1 MAHSYEVK
9 NMFRGF
15 YTVASGMLSHQRKT
29 EMLTNNMSNANTPG
43 YKADQASMRAF
54 PEMLLE
60 RMDST
65 SIPTEKALSLPFNQK
80 VGALHTGVYMQETIP
95 SSLQGDLQE
104 TGRNLDI
111 ALLDVSMPINDETG
125 SAGSVFLTVEG
136 ADGNPRYTRN
146 GNLTVNGNGFLTT
159 NSGFY
164 ILDENGERIQLD
176 SEQFSIGDKGQIV
189 AGENIVASL
198 GVGYS
203 DNPNRLVKQ
212 GDGLFATEGN
222 VPLPNAYEENDVS
235 FTTKQGFLERSN
247 VDASRTMTEMLS
259 AYRAFEA
266 NQKVLQAYD
275 RSMEKAANE
284 IGRVN

>member
-1 MAHSYEVK
+1 
-9 NMFRGF
+9 MFRGF
-15 YTVASGMLSHQRKT
+15 YTVASGMLSQQRKT

-54 PEMLLE
+54 PEMLMD

-65 SIPTEKALSLPFNQK
+65 SIPTEKKLSLPFNQR
-80 VGALHTGVYMQETIP
+80 VGALNTGVYMQETIP
-95 SSLQGDLQE
+95 SFVQGDLQE
-104 TGRNLDI
+104 TGRGLDV
-111 ALLDVSMPINDETG
+111 ALLDGSMPVDEETG
-125 SAGSVFLTVEG
+125 VRGSVFLTVEG
-136 ADGNPRYTRN
+136 PDGSPRYTRN

-164 ILDENGERIQLD
+164 MLDENGDRIQLESD
-176 SEQFSIGDKGQIV
+176 QFTVGENGQIV
-189 AGENIVASL
+189 VDGNAVATL

-203 DNPNRLVKQ
+203 DKPNQLVKQ

-222 VPLPNAYEENDVS
+222 AALPDAYAEDNVS
-235 FTTKQGFLERSN
+235 FAAKQGFLERSN
-247 VDASRTMTEMLS
+247 VDASRTMTDMMS

-284 IGRVN
+284 IGRVNG

>member
-1 MAHSYEVK
+1 
-9 NMFRGF
+9 MFRGF
-15 YTVASGMLSHQRKT
+15 YTVASGMLSQQRKT

-54 PEMLLE
+54 PEMLMD

-65 SIPTEKALSLPFNQK
+65 SIPTEKKLSLPFNER
-80 VGALHTGVYMQETIP
+80 VGKLNTGVYMQETIP
-95 SSLQGDLQE
+95 SFVQGDLQE
-104 TGRNLDI
+104 TGRGLDV
-111 ALLDVSMPINDETG
+111 ALLDGSMPVDAETG
-125 SAGSVFLTVEG
+125 IRGSVFLTVEG
-136 ADGNPRYTRN
+136 QGGNQRYTRN
-146 GNLTVNGNGFLTT
+146 GNLTVNGNGFVTT

-164 ILDENGERIQLD
+164 VLDDKGDRIQLESD
-176 SEQFSIGDKGQIV
+176 QFTVGENGQIV
-189 AGENIVASL
+189 VDGNAVATL

-203 DNPNRLVKQ
+203 DNPNLLVKQ

-222 VPLPNAYEENDVS
+222 AALPDAYEEENVS
-235 FTTKQGFLERSN
+235 FATKQGFLEGSN
-247 VDASRTMTEMLS
+247 VDASRTMTDMMS

-284 IGRVN
+284 IGRVNG

>member
-1 MAHSYEVK
+1 
-9 NMFRGF
+9 MFRGF
-15 YTVASGMLSHQRKT
+15 YTVASGMLSQQRKT

-54 PEMLLE
+54 PEMLME

-65 SIPTEKALSLPFNQK
+65 SIPTENKLSLPYNQK
-80 VGALHTGVYMQETIP
+80 VGALNTGVYMQETIP
-95 SSLQGDLQE
+95 SFLQGDLQE
-104 TGRNLDI
+104 TGRSLDI
-111 ALLDVSMPINDETG
+111 ALLDVSMPANEETG
-125 SAGSVFLTVEG
+125 SKGSVFLAVEG

-176 SEQFSIGDKGQIV
+176 SDQFAVGEKGQILVDDNVV
-189 AGENIVASL
+189 ATL

-203 DNPNRLVKQ
+203 ENPNRLVKQ

-222 VPLPNAYEENDVS
+222 VPLPDAYEEADVS

-247 VDASRTMTEMLS
+247 VDASRTMTDMLS

>member
-1 MAHSYEVK
+1 
-9 NMFRGF
+9 MFRGF
-15 YTVASGMLSHQRKT
+15 YTVASGMLSQQRKT

-54 PEMLLE
+54 PEMLMD

-65 SIPTEKALSLPFNQK
+65 SIPTEKKLSLPFNQR
-80 VGALHTGVYMQETIP
+80 VGALNTGVYMQETIP
-95 SSLQGDLQE
+95 SFVQGDLQE
-104 TGRNLDI
+104 TGRGLDV
-111 ALLDVSMPINDETG
+111 ALLDGSMPVDEETG
-125 SAGSVFLTVEG
+125 VRGSVFLTVEG
-136 ADGNPRYTRN
+136 ADGAPRYTRN

-164 ILDENGERIQLD
+164 MLDENGDRIQLESD
-176 SEQFSIGDKGQIV
+176 QFTVGENGQIV
-189 AGENIVASL
+189 VDGNAVATL

-203 DNPNRLVKQ
+203 DNPNLLVKQ
-212 GDGLFATEGN
+212 GDGLLATEGN
-222 VPLPNAYEENDVS
+222 VALADAYDEPNVS
-235 FTTKQGFLERSN
+235 FATKQGFLERSN
-247 VDASRTMTEMLS
+247 VDASRTMIDMMS

-284 IGRVN
+284 IGRVNG

>member
-1 MAHSYEVK
+1 
-9 NMFRGF
+9 MFRGF
-15 YTVASGMLSHQRKT
+15 YTVASGMLSQQRKT

-43 YKADQASMRAF
+43 YKADRASMRAF
-54 PEMLLE
+54 PEMLME

-65 SIPTEKALSLPFNQK
+65 SIPTENPLSLPFNQK
-80 VGALHTGVYMQETIP
+80 VGALNTGVYMQETIP
-95 SSLQGDLQE
+95 SFLQGDLQE
-104 TGRNLDI
+104 TGRSLDI
-111 ALLDVSMPINDETG
+111 ALLDVSMPTNEETG
-125 SAGSVFLTVEG
+125 SMGSVFLAVEG
-136 ADGNPRYTRN
+136 ADGIPRYTRN

-176 SEQFSIGDKGQIV
+176 SDQFSVGEKGQILVDENVV
-189 AGENIVASL
+189 ATL

-203 DNPNRLVKQ
+203 ENPNRLVKQ

-222 VPLPNAYEENDVS
+222 VPLPDAYEEANVS

-247 VDASRTMTEMLS
+247 VDASRTMTDMLS

>member
-1 MAHSYEVK
+1 
-9 NMFRGF
+9 MFRGF
-15 YTVASGMLSHQRKT
+15 YTVASGMLSQQRKT

-54 PEMLLE
+54 PEMLMD

-65 SIPTEKALSLPFNQK
+65 SIPTEKKLSLPFNQR
-80 VGALHTGVYMQETIP
+80 VGALNTGVYMQETIP
-95 SSLQGDLQE
+95 SFVQGDLQE
-104 TGRNLDI
+104 TGRGLDV
-111 ALLDVSMPINDETG
+111 ALLDGSMPVDEETG
-125 SAGSVFLTVEG
+125 VRGSVFLTVEG
-136 ADGNPRYTRN
+136 PDGSPRYTRN

-164 ILDENGERIQLD
+164 MLDENGDRIQLESD
-176 SEQFSIGDKGQIV
+176 QFTVGENGQIV
-189 AGENIVASL
+189 VDGNAVATL

-203 DNPNRLVKQ
+203 DNPNQLVKQ

-222 VPLPNAYEENDVS
+222 AALPDAYAEDNVS
-235 FTTKQGFLERSN
+235 FTAKQGFLERSN
-247 VDASRTMTEMLS
+247 VDASRTMTDMMS

-284 IGRVN
+284 IGRVNG

>member
-1 MAHSYEVK
+1 
-9 NMFRGF
+9 MFRGF
-15 YTVASGMLSHQRKT
+15 YTVASGMLSQQRRT

-54 PEMLLE
+54 PEMLMD

-65 SIPTEKALSLPFNQK
+65 SVPTEKTLTLPFNQR
-80 VGALHTGVYMQETIP
+80 VGKLNTGVYMQETIP
-95 SSLQGDLQE
+95 SFVQGDLQE
-104 TGRNLDI
+104 TGRGLDV
-111 ALLDVSMPINDETG
+111 ALLDGSMPLDEETG
-125 SAGSVFLTVEG
+125 IRGSVFLTVEG
-136 ADGNPRYTRN
+136 PDGSPRYTRN

-164 ILDENGERIQLD
+164 VLDDNGDRIQLD
-176 SEQFSIGDKGQIV
+176 RDQFTVGEKGQILVGDNAV
-189 AGENIVASL
+189 ATL

-203 DNPNRLVKQ
+203 NNPNVLVKQ
-212 GDGLFATEGN
+212 GDGLLSREDNAA
-222 VPLPNAYEENDVS
+222 LPDAYEQENVS
-235 FTTKQGFLERSN
+235 FNTKQGFLERSN
-247 VDASRTMTEMLS
+247 VDASRTMTDMMS

-284 IGRVN
+284 IGRVNG

>member
-1 MAHSYEVK
+1 
-9 NMFRGF
+9 MFRGF
-15 YTVASGMLSHQRKT
+15 YTVASGMLSQQRKT

-54 PEMLLE
+54 PEMLMD

-65 SIPTEKALSLPFNQK
+65 SIPTEKKLSLPFNQR
-80 VGALHTGVYMQETIP
+80 VGTLNTGVYMQETIP
-95 SSLQGDLQE
+95 SFVQGDLQE
-104 TGRNLDI
+104 TGRGLDV
-111 ALLDVSMPINDETG
+111 ALLDGSMPVDEETG
-125 SAGSVFLTVEG
+125 IRGSVFLTVEG
-136 ADGNPRYTRN
+136 PDGSPRYTRN

-164 ILDENGERIQLD
+164 MLDENGDRIQLESD
-176 SEQFSIGDKGQIV
+176 QFTVGENGQIV
-189 AGENIVASL
+189 VDGNAVATL

-203 DNPNRLVKQ
+203 DNPNLLIKQ
-212 GDGLFATEGN
+212 GDGLLATEGN
-222 VPLPNAYEENDVS
+222 VALADAYDEPNVS
-235 FTTKQGFLERSN
+235 FATKQGFLERSN
-247 VDASRTMTEMLS
+247 VDASRTMTDMMS

-284 IGRVN
+284 IGRVNG

>member
-1 MAHSYEVK
+1 
-9 NMFRGF
+9 MFRGF
-15 YTVASGMLSHQRKT
+15 YTVASGMLSQQRKT

-54 PEMLLE
+54 PEMLMD

-65 SIPTEKALSLPFNQK
+65 SIPTEKKLSLPFNQR
-80 VGALHTGVYMQETIP
+80 VGALNTGVYMQETIP
-95 SSLQGDLQE
+95 SFVQGDLQE
-104 TGRNLDI
+104 TGRGLDV
-111 ALLDVSMPINDETG
+111 ALLDGSMPVDKETG
-125 SAGSVFLTVEG
+125 IRGSVFLTVEG
-136 ADGNPRYTRN
+136 PDGSPRYTRN

-164 ILDENGERIQLD
+164 MLDENGDRIQLESD
-176 SEQFSIGDKGQIV
+176 QFTVGENGQIV
-189 AGENIVASL
+189 VDGNAVATL

-203 DNPNRLVKQ
+203 DNPNLLVKQ

-222 VPLPNAYEENDVS
+222 AALPDAYEEDNVS
-235 FTTKQGFLERSN
+235 FAAKQGFLERSN
-247 VDASRTMTEMLS
+247 VDASRTMTDMMS

-284 IGRVN
+284 IGRVNG

>member
-1 MAHSYEVK
+1 
-9 NMFRGF
+9 MFRGF
-15 YTVASGMLSHQRKT
+15 YTVASGMLSQQRKT

-54 PEMLLE
+54 PEMLME

-65 SIPTEKALSLPFNQK
+65 SIPTENKLSLPFNQK
-80 VGALHTGVYMQETIP
+80 VGALNTGVYMQETIP
-95 SSLQGDLQE
+95 SFLQGDLQE
-104 TGRNLDI
+104 TGRSLDI
-111 ALLDVSMPINDETG
+111 ALLDVSMPANEETG
-125 SAGSVFLTVEG
+125 SKGSVFLAVEG

-176 SEQFSIGDKGQIV
+176 SDQFAVGEKGQILVDDNVV
-189 AGENIVASL
+189 ATL

-203 DNPNRLVKQ
+203 ENPNRLVKQ

-222 VPLPNAYEENDVS
+222 VPLPDAYEEADVS

-247 VDASRTMTEMLS
+247 VDASRTMTDMLS

>member
-1 MAHSYEVK
+1 
-9 NMFRGF
+9 MFRGF
-15 YTVASGMLSHQRKT
+15 YTVASGMLSQQRKT

-54 PEMLLE
+54 PEMLMD

-65 SIPTEKALSLPFNQK
+65 SVPTEKTLSLPFNQR
-80 VGALHTGVYMQETIP
+80 VGKLNTGVYMQETIP
-95 SSLQGDLQE
+95 SFVQGDLQE
-104 TGRNLDI
+104 TGRGLDV
-111 ALLDVSMPINDETG
+111 ALLDGSMPVDEETG
-125 SAGSVFLTVEG
+125 IRGSVFLTVEG
-136 ADGNPRYTRN
+136 PDGSPRYTRN

-164 ILDENGERIQLD
+164 ILDENGDRIQLESD
-176 SEQFSIGDKGQIV
+176 QFSVGEKGQILVDDNEV
-189 AGENIVASL
+189 ATL

-203 DNPNRLVKQ
+203 NNPNQLVKQ

-222 VPLPNAYEENDVS
+222 VALPDAYDEDDVA

-247 VDASRTMTEMLS
+247 VDASRTMTDMMS

-284 IGRVN
+284 IGRVNG

>member
-1 MAHSYEVK
+1 
-9 NMFRGF
+9 MFRGF
-15 YTVASGMLSHQRKT
+15 YTVASGMLSQQRKT

-54 PEMLLE
+54 PEMLMD

-65 SIPTEKALSLPFNQK
+65 SVPTEKTLSLPFNQR
-80 VGALHTGVYMQETIP
+80 VGKLNTGVYMQETIP
-95 SSLQGDLQE
+95 SFVQGDLQE
-104 TGRNLDI
+104 TGRGLDV
-111 ALLDVSMPINDETG
+111 ALLDGSMPVDEETG
-125 SAGSVFLTVEG
+125 IRGSVFLTVEG
-136 ADGNPRYTRN
+136 PDGSPRYTRN

-164 ILDENGERIQLD
+164 ILDENGDRIQLESD
-176 SEQFSIGDKGQIV
+176 QFSVGEKGQILVDDNAV
-189 AGENIVASL
+189 ATL

-203 DNPNRLVKQ
+203 NNPNQLVKQ

-222 VPLPNAYEENDVS
+222 VALPDAYDEDDVA

-247 VDASRTMTEMLS
+247 VDASRTMTDMMS

-284 IGRVN
+284 IGRVNG

>member
-1 MAHSYEVK
+1 
-9 NMFRGF
+9 MFRGF
-15 YTVASGMLSHQRKT
+15 YTVASGMLSQQRKT

-54 PEMLLE
+54 PEMLMD

-65 SIPTEKALSLPFNQK
+65 SVPTEKTLSLPFNQR
-80 VGALHTGVYMQETIP
+80 VGKLNTGVYMQETIP
-95 SSLQGDLQE
+95 SYVQGDLQE
-104 TGRNLDI
+104 TGRGLDV
-111 ALLDVSMPINDETG
+111 ALLDGSMPVDEETG
-125 SAGSVFLTVEG
+125 IRGSVFLTVEG
-136 ADGNPRYTRN
+136 PDGSPRYTRN

-164 ILDENGERIQLD
+164 ILDENGDRIQLESD
-176 SEQFSIGDKGQIV
+176 QFSVGEKGQILVDDNEV
-189 AGENIVASL
+189 ATL

-203 DNPNRLVKQ
+203 NNPNQLVKQ

-222 VPLPNAYEENDVS
+222 VALPDAYDEDDVA

-247 VDASRTMTEMLS
+247 VDASRTMTDMMS

-284 IGRVN
+284 IGRVNG

>member
-1 MAHSYEVK
+1 
-9 NMFRGF
+9 MFRGF
-15 YTVASGMLSHQRKT
+15 YTVASGMLSQQRKT

-43 YKADQASMRAF
+43 FKADQASMRAF
-54 PEMLLE
+54 PEMLME

-65 SIPTEKALSLPFNQK
+65 SIPTENKLSLPFNQK
-80 VGALHTGVYMQETIP
+80 VGALNTGVYMQETIP
-95 SSLQGDLQE
+95 SFLQGDLQE
-104 TGRNLDI
+104 TGRSLDI
-111 ALLDVSMPINDETG
+111 ALLDVSMPANEE
-125 SAGSVFLTVEG
+125 AGSVFLAVEG

-176 SEQFSIGDKGQIV
+176 SDRFTVGEKGQILV
-189 AGENIVASL
+189 DENIVATL

-203 DNPNRLVKQ
+203 EDPNRLVKQ

-222 VPLPNAYEENDVS
+222 VPLPDAYEEADVS

>member
-1 MAHSYEVK
+1 
-9 NMFRGF
+9 MFRGF
-15 YTVASGMLSHQRKT
+15 YTVASGMLSQQRKT

-54 PEMLLE
+54 PEMLMD

-65 SIPTEKALSLPFNQK
+65 SIPTEKKLSLPFNQR
-80 VGALHTGVYMQETIP
+80 VGALNTGVYMQETIP
-95 SSLQGDLQE
+95 SFVQGDLQE
-104 TGRNLDI
+104 TGRGLDV
-111 ALLDVSMPINDETG
+111 ALLDGSMPVDEETEIR
-125 SAGSVFLTVEG
+125 GSVFLTVEG
-136 ADGNPRYTRN
+136 PDGSPRYTRN

-164 ILDENGERIQLD
+164 MLDENGDRIQLESD
-176 SEQFSIGDKGQIV
+176 QFTISENGQIV
-189 AGENIVASL
+189 VDGNAVATL

-203 DNPNRLVKQ
+203 DNPNLLVKQ
-212 GDGLFATEGN
+212 GDGLLATEGN
-222 VPLPNAYEENDVS
+222 TALPDAYEEDNVS
-235 FTTKQGFLERSN
+235 FAAKQGFLERSN
-247 VDASRTMTEMLS
+247 VDTSRTMTDMMS

-284 IGRVN
+284 IGRVNG

>member
-1 MAHSYEVK
+1 
-9 NMFRGF
+9 MFRGF
-15 YTVASGMLSHQRKT
+15 YTVASGMLSQQRKT

-54 PEMLLE
+54 PEMLMD

-65 SIPTEKALSLPFNQK
+65 SVPTEKTLSLPFNQR
-80 VGALHTGVYMQETIP
+80 VGKLNTGVYMQETIP
-95 SSLQGDLQE
+95 SYVQGDLQE
-104 TGRNLDI
+104 TGRGLDV
-111 ALLDVSMPINDETG
+111 ALLDGSMPVDEETG
-125 SAGSVFLTVEG
+125 IRGSVFLTVEG
-136 ADGNPRYTRN
+136 PDGSPRYTRN

-164 ILDENGERIQLD
+164 ILDENGDRIQLESD
-176 SEQFSIGDKGQIV
+176 QFSVGEKGQILVDDNAV
-189 AGENIVASL
+189 ATL

-203 DNPNRLVKQ
+203 NNPNQLVKQ

-222 VPLPNAYEENDVS
+222 VALPDAYDEDDVA

-247 VDASRTMTEMLS
+247 VDASRTMTDMMS

-284 IGRVN
+284 IGRVNG